1 MEYGMSSQPH
11 WRTEQFFQR
20 GRSTTNHQPV
30 LRNHNFEQPTY
41 ILYIY
46 IYMYV
51 CIYHYLHFIR
61 TCSGMSSIPHQS
73 MVASFV
79 APPFAQGAGGGS
91 EARSHERSGVAYSSK
106 VLPTCC
112 QFPWIYPLDM
122 TNSSPWFFDGRNR
135 WFTELKNG
143 GSFHGK
149 LLNHQMVHGVFSQV
163 FRRFLRHGTPNPVL
177 TDGT

>member
-1 MEYGMSSQPH
+1 MGCHPNPIDELNNFFRGVGQPP
-11 WRTEQFFQR
+11 
-20 GRSTTNHQPV
+20 TTNQ
-30 LRNHNFEQPTY
+30 FWGTI
-41 ILYIY
+41 ILNNPHIYY

-51 CIYHYLHFIR
+51 CIYHYLLHFIR

-106 VLPTCC
+106 VLSTCC

-163 FRRFLRHGTPNPVL
+163 FRGFLRHGTPNPVL